1 MLLVFSVLHQCFSE
15 NVMLKFLGKAY
26 FGKHLV
32 PFLFTQF
39 MDFKTLL
46 VQSSVSCNDPPFSFS
61 NIRLFDFTTPFPI
74 VGLKQ
79 FQFRIQIIIVLNFV
93 IRSSGSKFD
102 RLFCFEIAFP
112 SLSFL
117 ILNSNCWWMF
127 YEEYTFNKSYW
138 NVRVRLWFYES

>member
-32 PFLFTQF
+32 LFLFTQF

-46 VQSSVSCNDPPFSFS
+46 VQFSVSCNDPPFSFS

-74 VGLKQ
+74 VITIRRLKA
-79 FQFRIQIIIVLNFV
+79 VPVPYSNYNCLNFA

-117 ILNSNCWWMF
+117 ILNSNC
-127 YEEYTFNKSYW
+127 
-138 NVRVRLWFYES
+138 

>member
-74 VGLKQ
+74 VITIRRLKAVPVPYSNYNCFKFCHQ
-79 FQFRIQIIIVLNFV
+79 VIWKQIWSTF
-93 IRSSGSKFD
+93 
-102 RLFCFEIAFP
+102 LFWN

-117 ILNSNCWWMF
+117 VFLNFEFQLLMD
-127 YEEYTFNKSYW
+127 
-138 NVRVRLWFYES
+138 VLWRIYL

>member
-1 MLLVFSVLHQCFSE
+1 MTELSYVFIILPFKCTHYDKIHLLIQITLSLTHVFEMPMLFRKCFSE

-46 VQSSVSCNDPPFSFS
+46 VQFSVSCNDPPFSFS

-74 VGLKQ
+74 VITIRRLKAVPVPYSNYNCFKFCHQ
-79 FQFRIQIIIVLNFV
+79 VIWKQI
-93 IRSSGSKFD
+93 
-102 RLFCFEIAFP
+102 
-112 SLSFL
+112 
-117 ILNSNCWWMF
+117 
-127 YEEYTFNKSYW
+127 
-138 NVRVRLWFYES
+138 

>member
-74 VGLKQ
+74 VITIRRLKAVPVPYSNYNCFKFCHQ
-79 FQFRIQIIIVLNFV
+79 VIWKQIWSTF
-93 IRSSGSKFD
+93 
-102 RLFCFEIAFP
+102 LFWN

-117 ILNSNCWWMF
+117 VFLNFGFQLLMD
-127 YEEYTFNKSYW
+127 
-138 NVRVRLWFYES
+138 VLWRIYL